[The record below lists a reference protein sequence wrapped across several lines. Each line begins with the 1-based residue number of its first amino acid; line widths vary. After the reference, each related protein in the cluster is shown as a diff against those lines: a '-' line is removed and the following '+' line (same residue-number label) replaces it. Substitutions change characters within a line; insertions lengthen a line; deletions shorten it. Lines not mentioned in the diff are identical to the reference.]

1 MIDIDGKSFGIVSSK
16 NGHTIMVLPVPPS
29 ANRYWRNIRGRMV
42 VSVEAQNY
50 KSLVHLACA
59 QLNPI
64 EKGRDVAISFTFYR
78 AQKSGDLDNRI
89 KVILDAMN
97 NVAYE
102 DDKQIVEIHAKRA
115 DDKDNPRIVLEVWK
129 VKRAK

>member
-1 MIDIDGKSFGIVSSK
+1 MIDIDGRQFGVISQKK
-16 NGHTIMVLPVPPS
+16 NHVMAVLPVQPS

-59 QLNPI
+59 QVDPLA
-64 EKGRDVAISFTFYR
+64 KGNDVAISFTFYR

-89 KVILDAMN
+89 KVILDALN
-97 NVAYE
+97 GVFY
-102 DDKQIVEIHAKRA
+102 DDDQQIVEIHAKRS
-115 DDKDNPRIVLEVWK
+115 DDKENPRIVLEAWK